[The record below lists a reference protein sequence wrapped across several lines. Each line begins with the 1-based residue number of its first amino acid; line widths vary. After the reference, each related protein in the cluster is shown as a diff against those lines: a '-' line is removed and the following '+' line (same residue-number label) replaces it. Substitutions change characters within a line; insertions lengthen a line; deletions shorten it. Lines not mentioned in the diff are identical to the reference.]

1 LSPLW
6 ASLGADGQ
14 ILPKVRSK
22 VQGAGPIGD
31 KRVHQ
36 TSAEEQCSSRSKK
49 EKEKEKGKEKVSVV
63 EFACDPTKSSGRG
76 GSELCFVFR

>member
-1 LSPLW
+1 MRS
-6 ASLGADGQ
+6 GRRKEKEKDG
-14 ILPKVRSK
+14 
-22 VQGAGPIGD
+22 
-31 KRVHQ
+31 
-36 TSAEEQCSSRSKK
+36 EEK